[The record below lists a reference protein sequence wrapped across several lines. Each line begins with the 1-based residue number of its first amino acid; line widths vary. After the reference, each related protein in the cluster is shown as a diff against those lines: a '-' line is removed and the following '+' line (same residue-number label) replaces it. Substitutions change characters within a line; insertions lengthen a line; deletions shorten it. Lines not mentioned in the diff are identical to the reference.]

1 MIIRVLTTMM
11 YNRVLTTVIFIPLM
25 NNTPLTLTI
34 VNNTPLTLTIPHNTP
49 LIPVLINNRVIT
61 IEIQQ
66 HPFNT
71 NNTIS
76 PSYNNIPYYYLLSN
90 ERESVLVEWNNT
102 LIEVESEIRDE
113 EETLVFKR
121 EGCYYIQISV
131 EGICVINKD
140 MKRIEDIRVSVKEGN
155 IFKGVIYILSDNV
168 LYLLR
173 IKHNMSSGGDSIRL
187 EGVRDSSRLEGVS
200 NTTMLEG
207 VNDKNRL
214 EGVNDKEGLEGVN
227 DTSVVLESVSD
238 RDINEGVSNNYN
250 TLHPFNNTTYNYHPF
265 NNTTSNY
272 NTFTIINTFKGVNCF
287 SITNNLLVI
296 IKGCYLLIYNLK
308 GYLLLY
314 KGNISDISIVIHN
327 TLGDDGVEG
336 VSNKDMLEGVNISTN
351 EQQGVNYKDN
361 NIKGVNISTN
371 EQQGVNYNDTEI
383 KGVNNISNTLHPVNN
398 LSNNTHL
405 NNNITTPLTILEI
418 SSVTNM
424 SRTVILLKHY
434 NGLLSIYEYRNN
446 TLLKLYSF
454 ILFTINNTNTVFSI
468 CKDIIFIKGNDMLIV
483 KINNLGV
490 FIHKSVQVDSIVCI
504 GSKEE
509 GDMDVLEGVS
519 DIDSGLEGVSDIDSG
534 LEGVSNIDS
543 GLEVVNNTTNK
554 QQGVNHISNNQQGVN
569 HISNNQQGVNHISN
583 KQQGLN
589 HISNKQQGVNN
600 TTT

>member
-1 MIIRVLTTMM
+1 
-11 YNRVLTTVIFIPLM
+11 
-25 NNTPLTLTI
+25 
-34 VNNTPLTLTIPHNTP
+34 
-49 LIPVLINNRVIT
+49 
-61 IEIQQ
+61 
-66 HPFNT
+66 
-71 NNTIS
+71 
-76 PSYNNIPYYYLLSN
+76 
-90 ERESVLVEWNNT
+90 
-102 LIEVESEIRDE
+102 D
-113 EETLVFKR
+113 K
-121 EGCYYIQISV
+121 GC
-131 EGICVINKD
+131 
-140 MKRIEDIRVSVKEGN
+140 
-155 IFKGVIYILSDNV
+155 
-168 LYLLR
+168 
-173 IKHNMSSGGDSIRL
+173 L
-187 EGVRDSSRLEGVS
+187 EGVNDSVRLEGVS
-200 NTTMLEG
+200 NTDVVLEG
-207 VNDKNRL
+207 VNDKGCLEGVNDSVRL

-314 KGNISDISIVIHN
+314 KGNISDISTVIHN

-336 VSNKDMLEGVNISTN
+336 VSNKDMLEGVSYSSRL
-351 EQQGVNYKDN
+351 EGVNYKDSN
-361 NIKGVNISTN
+361 YKGAS
-371 EQQGVNYNDTEI
+371 YKDSEI
-383 KGVNNISNTLHPVNN
+383 EGVNNISNTLHPVNN
-398 LSNNTHL
+398 LSNTLHPVNNLSNTLHPVNNLSMNTHL
-405 NNNITTPLTILEI
+405 NNNITTPLTILEM

-519 DIDSGLEGVSDIDSG
+519 DIDSVLEGVSDIDSVLEGVSDIDSVLEGVSDIDSGLEGVSDIDSG
-534 LEGVSNIDS
+534 LEGVSDIDS
-543 GLEVVNNTTNK
+543 GLE
-554 QQGVNHISNNQQGVN
+554 GVSD
-569 HISNNQQGVNHISN
+569 
-583 KQQGLN
+583 
-589 HISNKQQGVNN
+589 
-600 TTT
+600 